1 MLTEVRYNEDEYEF
15 PCLLVLGSFDAI
27 HAGHA
32 ELLKKAKLQAKING
46 LDLGVM
52 VFKGGKGGNQI
63 CTYEEKLAL
72 IEQYNAKFV
81 LSVDFT
87 DDFKKTKPLDFLQIV
102 EDKLNV
108 KAYMSGK
115 DFRFGEG
122 AKGKSSTLKNYGED
136 EDNGVWYMPVK
147 DVTDENG
154 EKISSTK
161 IKELIEN
168 GEITAANALL
178 GRNYSVSCEVLSAA
192 QNGEVTALTLVY
204 PEGKVKI
211 KEGVYAA
218 KCTVAGAEY
227 DCVAGCGENF
237 ELNIKSFNGLPDGE
251 KITVEFTDCLVGVKD
266 ANVSPAPVEE
276 LAVADETPEEENFSV
291 KEETQSVILNDSEET
306 LSEAVEEPVEAVPE
320 ETSVEEPAPCHSG
333 QSEEPVSQEPAEPE
347 TTAEQPAEQ
356 PEAEVFAEDGGF
368 DDDYYEEDFL
378 DEQPKDLVHPI
389 EEGEPAAQQTEG
401 ESAEPVEQP
410 AEETNETEEQPS
422 SVILDDSEE
431 SHVETVEETPAEE
444 ITETNENEEL
454 ID

>member
-251 KITVEFTDCLVGVKD
+251 KISVEFTDCLVGVKD

-333 QSEEPVSQEPAEPE
+333 QSEEPVSQEPTEPE
-347 TTAEQPAEQ
+347 ATAEQPAEQ

-378 DEQPKDLVHPI
+378 NEQPKDSVHPI

-422 SVILDDSEE
+422 PVILDDSEE
-431 SHVETVEETPAEE
+431 SHVETVEEAPAED

>member
-1 MLTEVRYNEDEYEF
+1 M
-15 PCLLVLGSFDAI
+15 
-27 HAGHA
+27 
-32 ELLKKAKLQAKING
+32 
-46 LDLGVM
+46 
-52 VFKGGKGGNQI
+52 
-63 CTYEEKLAL
+63 
-72 IEQYNAKFV
+72 
-81 LSVDFT
+81 
-87 DDFKKTKPLDFLQIV
+87 
-102 EDKLNV
+102 
-108 KAYMSGK
+108 
-115 DFRFGEG
+115 
-122 AKGKSSTLKNYGED
+122 
-136 EDNGVWYMPVK
+136 
-147 DVTDENG
+147 
-154 EKISSTK
+154 
-161 IKELIEN
+161 
-168 GEITAANALL
+168 
-178 GRNYSVSCEVLSAA
+178 
-192 QNGEVTALTLVY
+192 VY